1 MKLVEFPLERGGN
14 VLVQVADS
22 APQAPTTRGLGSQQV
37 RERAQ
42 QTFEQAVDAVR
53 PAAEAL
59 INRLRATGMPDEV
72 AIEFGL
78 ELSAEAGAFIAS
90 TSTTANFKV
99 SLIWRPPQSTG

>member
-1 MKLVEFPLERGGN
+1 MKLVEFPLERGGD
-14 VLVQVADS
+14 VLVQVDS

-59 INRLRATGMPDEV
+59 INPKLRRLGQRRA
-72 AIEFGL
+72 L
-78 ELSAEAGAFIAS
+78 
-90 TSTTANFKV
+90 
-99 SLIWRPPQSTG
+99 LICGFRSWGGVLFCGRRLVGVR